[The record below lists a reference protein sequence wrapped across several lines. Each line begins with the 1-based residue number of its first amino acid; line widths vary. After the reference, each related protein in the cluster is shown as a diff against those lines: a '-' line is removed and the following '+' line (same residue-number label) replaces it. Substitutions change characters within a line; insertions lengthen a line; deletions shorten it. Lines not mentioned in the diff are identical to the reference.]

1 MLEERLFA
9 TAANRLSPS
18 MRSTL
23 AVLTSDIFNIGS
35 RPDVAVARSADIDG
49 SREVVAMP
57 NIAHSVLVLGTTL
70 LSLRILLFGGY
81 VN

>member
-1 MLEERLFA
+1 
-9 TAANRLSPS
+9 

-49 SREVVAMP
+49 SREVVRYAKHRP
-57 NIAHSVLVLGTTL
+57 LCSGAWDNIALIEHFIVWR
-70 LSLRILLFGGY
+70 LRH
-81 VN
+81 